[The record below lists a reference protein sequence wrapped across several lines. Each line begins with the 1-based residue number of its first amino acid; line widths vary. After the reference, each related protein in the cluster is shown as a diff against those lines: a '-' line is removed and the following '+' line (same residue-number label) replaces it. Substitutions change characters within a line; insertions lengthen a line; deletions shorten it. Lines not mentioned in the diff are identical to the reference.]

1 MEAKTNNER
10 RDRGAKCDMRILS
23 MRLEA
28 YFLVT
33 NQTSFTRK

>member
-1 MEAKTNNER
+1 VR
-10 RDRGAKCDMRILS
+10 RECVALGDMRILS
-23 MRLEA
+23 TRLEA

>member
-1 MEAKTNNER
+1 MDAKTNKVR
-10 RDRGAKCDMRILS
+10 RDRGAKCDMNILS
-23 MRLEA
+23 TRLEA